1 MATAT
6 IYALSTFDKNNLS
19 IAITGNI
26 KIKVKSQLDDDV
38 GESNKMI
45 EPKLVN
51 VKTDNKIVGRLV
63 TIIAGLEH
71 LRKMKVST
79 ADRSYIWTIDRDT
92 VDLINKNTPSS
103 LIESL
108 KGMDVDEE
116 LATQLVGQLYGFKI
130 ELGTRIGYQDKTKPN
145 RYVDQATKMLA
156 ERSAP
161 KIPEWSEA
169 LQKAKKQAQMDTIK
183 NEITMMDTIE
193 GNDNNAEDKSV

>member
-6 IYALSTFDKNNLS
+6 IYALSTFDKDKLS
-19 IAITGNI
+19 IAITGTI
-26 KIKVKSQLDDDV
+26 KVKVKSQLDDDV
-38 GESNKMI
+38 GESNRLI
-45 EPKLVN
+45 TPKLVN
-51 VKTDNKIVGRLV
+51 LRTDNKVIGRLL

-71 LRKMKVST
+71 LKKLKVST

-92 VDLINKNTPSS
+92 VDLINKNTASS

-108 KGMDVDEE
+108 KGMDVEE
-116 LATQLVGQLYGFKI
+116 DLATTIVGQLYGFKI

-156 ERSAP
+156 ENGAP

-169 LQKAKKQAQMDTIK
+169 LEKARRQAQMDTIK
-183 NEITMMDTIE
+183 NEITIMDTIQ
-193 GNDNNAEDKSV
+193 GNDNVEDKSV